1 MMSRRRLVALVSTL
15 LMLGIGAVAIGIFV
29 AATQSDGGREIIRR
43 AVEGQLAR
51 TVNGNVH
58 LGRLSGSFLTDL
70 RIDSVRISDVNDS
83 LFFASG
89 PIRLTYDPRDLADG
103 RLIIRSLDAERPY
116 VAVRRDMNGEW
127 THERIWPML
136 KNRKRV
142 PRRRSQ
148 FAAVFVVEKLKV
160 RDASVD
166 LRLPWAPDSA
176 PRDSI
181 TKVWHWTSLQL
192 DVPRA
197 RVSYPDSVGMRYDIA
212 RLDVDESDPP
222 FLFRELRGGLDVR
235 GDTLWLDAPTFRLPG
250 SRGSGTLRASWERD
264 RPLRFVMDVV
274 SDSVSLADL
283 AFINPS
289 LPTEGSGSMRL
300 QMRSRASD
308 PRTLEYVITEMD
320 MRAHRS
326 RIRGQMTWGVGRRD
340 SVSLTDVDLEM
351 VPLDAALMQRFNQG
365 PLPVPLRGQLTG
377 RVRASGG
384 RLDRFVVEDATG
396 VWRDANVPGAVSRFA
411 AKGMID
417 IREPAYPVFKGL
429 TLTLN
434 DFDLRTA
441 QALDPDFPRLNGII
455 RGSAIMDSIWGD
467 IRFRELNIAHRDGD
481 SPESRFIGR
490 SRLAWETVGPVRWEL
505 DAVALPLSFSALAR
519 SFPDVPLR
527 GSYTGRIQ
535 SEGSS
540 ELMTLAGDLEGNGGR
555 FDTDLRIDMTAPR
568 YEVTGRTTLVG
579 VDPRRMFERENLPTG
594 ELNGRLTMQTVW
606 DSLAD
611 LTGTA
616 QLVLDRSTLDGAR
629 IFAGTAQLTFGEG
642 RAVLDTLALES
653 SALDLAATGA
663 LGLRVGARDSVLLR
677 ARADSLGGLRP
688 WLRRPPGDSLAGSVL
703 LTAVARGWLRDFS
716 LDADATAEGVLLA
729 GNSVEV
735 LVGEARLLG
744 LPTAARGTIGIEGE
758 VLRAAGL
765 VLQRARLDAERDS
778 AGVTAARL
786 DARGTS
792 GTTLQAAGLVQT
804 DGDTTRVRVDALTL
818 STTLQR
824 WRLGGPARFDI
835 ADGGFRLDSLALRT
849 ENRSFITLAGGLPRT
864 GALDLQLVSEDVP
877 VADIGELLQLTGS
890 QQGRFNLRARLEGT
904 REAPTLTSSG
914 ELRNGFVRGVRL
926 DTLRLQA
933 RALADRLSVQL
944 ELGDS
949 RRPAAIAEA
958 SIPFILGL
966 DGRGVSLPSE
976 GTLRGTARADSL
988 SLDRFETLTRGA
1000 TGARGTLAVDLAFGG
1015 TWGRPLADG
1024 SLRVRNGFLAPAQ
1037 LGDVRWRSVEADIGF
1052 NGDSITV
1059 RNIEAVSGAN
1069 RTGRASIKGWI
1080 SLADRSNPLLDLT
1093 LTSRAFHVFGR
1104 RDIADI
1110 DVSGALRLN
1119 GTRRAT
1125 VLRGALTAD
1134 RAIVSI
1140 PELASKDVI
1149 SLDGPDRL
1157 AVMDTLET
1165 ATVRGVATT
1174 DSDFINNLTIDNVP
1188 ISMGR
1193 DVWLR
1198 SSEANINLGGEV
1210 RITRGR
1216 VARGIDAGALQ
1227 LALVG
1232 PLQTQRGTYRLNLG
1246 PVQRTFTVE
1255 QGEIRFF
1262 GDPELNPT
1270 LNIDAL
1276 HTVRQYSEQGARP
1289 DVRVRV
1295 HLGGT
1300 LRQPT
1305 AELSTPDSVRVTNSD
1320 LISYLVTGGPSFE
1333 IGGRN
1338 GDISATAARVVLG
1351 SLGSVLGGKASG
1363 GLCDDA
1369 QLSTAGL
1376 DAYGGRFRNVGAGIL
1391 AGTRFNCAKQVG
1403 ERAFVRLD
1411 AGLCQVG
1418 QLVTQGGGSDP
1429 LSFTDALGLKLDY
1442 ILGRGVTASAGVEP
1456 PTSAVLCAV
1465 NANASARGFVPTP
1478 RQVGFDIFRVWRF

>member
-1 MMSRRRLVALVSTL
+1 MMSRRRLVALVSAL
-15 LMLGIGAVAIGIFV
+15 LMLGIASGAVGLLV
-29 AATQSDGGREIIRR
+29 VATQSDGGREVIRR
-43 AVEGQLAR
+43 VIEGQLAR
-51 TVNGNVH
+51 RVQGTVH
-58 LGRLSGSFLTDL
+58 LGKLSGSFLTDL
-70 RIDSVRISDVNDS
+70 RIDSLRISDVDDS
-83 LFFASG
+83 LFLATG

-103 RLIIRSLDAERPY
+103 RLIIRSLEAERPY
-116 VAVRRDMNGEW
+116 VAVRREFDGEW
-127 THERIWPML
+127 THERIWPIL
-136 KNRKRV
+136 KNRRRV
-142 PRRRSQ
+142 PRRRSA
-148 FAAVFVVEKLKV
+148 FAAVFVIEQLRV
-160 RDASVD
+160 RDARVD
-166 LRLPWAPDSA
+166 LRLPWAPDTA
-176 PRDSI
+176 PRDSV
-181 TKVWHWTSLQL
+181 TRVWRWTSLQL

-197 RVSYPDSVGMRYDIA
+197 RVAYPDSVGMHYDIA

-222 FLFRELRGGLDVR
+222 FLFRDLRGNLDIR
-235 GDTLWLDAPTFRLPG
+235 GDTLWLDAPGFRLPG
-250 SRGSGTLRASWERD
+250 SRGAGTVRAWWKRD
-264 RPLRFVMDVV
+264 EPLRFVMDIV
-274 SDSVSLADL
+274 SDSVSMSDL

-289 LPTEGSGSMRL
+289 LPNEGSGSMRL
-300 QMRSRASD
+300 RMRSRPSD
-308 PRTLEYVITEMD
+308 PRTIEYVITEMD

-326 RIRGQMTWGVGRRD
+326 RILGRMTWGVGRRD
-340 SVSLTDVDLEM
+340 SVSLTDVDLELA
-351 VPLDAALMQRFNQG
+351 PLDAALMERFNQG

-377 RVRASGG
+377 RLRASGG
-384 RLDRFVVEDATG
+384 PLDRFVVEDATG
-396 VWRDANVPGAVSRFA
+396 VWRDANVPGAVSRA
-411 AKGMID
+411 TAQGTLD

-429 TLTLN
+429 ALTLRE
-434 DFDLRTA
+434 FDLRTA
-441 QALDPDFPRLNGII
+441 QALDEDFPRLNGTI
-455 RGSAIMDSIWGD
+455 RGSAIMDSVWGD
-467 IRFRELNIAHRDGD
+467 IRFREMNVTHRDGD
-481 SPESRFIGR
+481 SPESRFTGR
-490 SRLAWETVGPVRWEL
+490 ARLSWEKIGPVSWEL

-519 SFPDVPLR
+519 SFAEVPIR
-527 GSYTGRIQ
+527 GDYAGRVR
-535 SEGSS
+535 SAGSS
-540 ELMTLAGDLEGNGGR
+540 ELMTIAAELEGAGGR
-555 FDTDLRIDMTAPR
+555 FETDLRIDMTAPR
-568 YEVTGRTTLVG
+568 YELTGRTSLFAI
-579 VDPRRMFERENLPTG
+579 DPRRLFERERIPSG
-594 ELNGRLTMQTVW
+594 ELNGRLVLEAVW

-611 LTGTA
+611 LTGSA
-616 QLVLDRSTLDGAR
+616 QLVLDRSLVDGAR
-629 IFAGTAQLTFGEG
+629 VFAGTARLAFADG
-642 RAVLDTLALES
+642 RAALDTLSLES
-653 SALDLAATGA
+653 TALDLSAAGG
-663 LGLRVGARDSVLLR
+663 LGLRADASDSLR
-677 ARADSLGGLRP
+677 VRVRIDSLGGLRP
-688 WLRRPPGDSLAGSVL
+688 WLRRPVGDSLAGAAT
-703 LTAVARGWLRDFS
+703 LTGVARGWLSDIGF
-716 LDADATAEGVLLA
+716 DADATAEGVLFA
-729 GNSVEV
+729 GNSAAV
-735 LVGEARLLG
+735 LDGNARLLG
-744 LPTAARGTIGIEGE
+744 LPFATRGTIGLAGE
-758 VLRAAGL
+758 ELRAAGL
-765 VLQRARLDAERDS
+765 VLRRAQLDATRDT

-786 DARGTS
+786 TAVGRGATA
-792 GTTLQAAGLVQT
+792 LQAAGLLDT
-804 DGDTTRVRVDALTL
+804 EGDTTRVRVDALTL
-818 STTLQR
+818 STTFQR
-824 WRLGGPARFDI
+824 WSLGAPAAFAI

-849 ENRSFITLAGGLPRT
+849 EGRSFITLAGALPRA
-864 GALDLQLVSEDVP
+864 GALDLRFASGDVP
-877 VADIGELLQLTGS
+877 LADIAELLQLTGS
-890 QQGRFNLRARLEGT
+890 EEGRFDLRARLEGT
-904 REAPTLTSSG
+904 RTAPTLTGSG

-933 RALADRLSVQL
+933 RAVQDRLALQL

-958 SIPFILGL
+958 SIPLILGL

-976 GTLRGTARADSL
+976 GALRGTARADSL
-988 SLDRFETLTRGA
+988 GLDRFETLTRGA
-1000 TGARGTLAVDLAFGG
+1000 TGARGSIAVDLTLGG
-1015 TWGRPLADG
+1015 TWGRPLAEG
-1024 SLRVRNGFLAPAQ
+1024 SLFVRNGFLAPAQ
-1037 LGDVRWRSVEADIGF
+1037 LGDVRWRNVEADIGF
-1052 NGDSITV
+1052 RGDSITV
-1059 RNIEAVSGAN
+1059 RKIEALSGAN
-1069 RTGRASIKGWI
+1069 RTGRASITGWV
-1080 SLADRSNPLLDLT
+1080 SLADRSNPRMSLQ

-1104 RDIADI
+1104 RELADI
-1110 DVSGALRLN
+1110 DVSGALTLN
-1119 GTRRAT
+1119 GTRRAA

-1149 SLDGPDRL
+1149 SLDSPDRFAAL
-1157 AVMDTLET
+1157 DTLE
-1165 ATVRGVATT
+1165 AAADGLGGAGG
-1174 DSDFINNLTIDNVP
+1174 SEFINNLTIDNVP
-1188 ISMGR
+1188 IRMGR

-1216 VARGIDAGALQ
+1216 VARGLDAGALQ

-1333 IGGRN
+1333 IGGRD

-1376 DAYGGRFRNVGAGIL
+1376 DAYGGRLRNVGAGIL

-1403 ERAFVRLD
+1403 DRAFVRLD

-1442 ILGRGVTASAGVEP
+1442 LLGRGVTASVGVEP

>member
-1 MMSRRRLVALVSTL
+1 MMSRRRLVALVSAL
-15 LMLGIGAVAIGIFV
+15 LMLGIASGAVGLLV
-29 AATQSDGGREIIRR
+29 VATQSDGGREVIRR
-43 AVEGQLAR
+43 VIEGQLAR
-51 TVNGNVH
+51 RVQGTVH
-58 LGRLSGSFLTDL
+58 LGKLSGSFLTDL
-70 RIDSVRISDVNDS
+70 RIDSLRISDVDDS
-83 LFFASG
+83 LFLATG

-103 RLIIRSLDAERPY
+103 RLIIRSLEAERPY
-116 VAVRRDMNGEW
+116 VAVRREFDGEW
-127 THERIWPML
+127 THERIWPIL
-136 KNRKRV
+136 KNRRRV
-142 PRRRSQ
+142 PRRRSA
-148 FAAVFVVEKLKV
+148 FAAVFVIEQLRV
-160 RDASVD
+160 RDARVD
-166 LRLPWAPDSA
+166 LRLPWAPDTA
-176 PRDSI
+176 PRDSV
-181 TKVWHWTSLQL
+181 TRVWRWTSLQL

-197 RVSYPDSVGMRYDIA
+197 RVAYPDSVGMHYDIA

-222 FLFRELRGGLDVR
+222 FLFRDLRGDLDIR
-235 GDTLWLDAPTFRLPG
+235 GDTLWLDAPGFRLPG
-250 SRGSGTLRASWERD
+250 SRGAGTVRAWWKRD
-264 RPLRFVMDVV
+264 EPLRFVMDIV
-274 SDSVSLADL
+274 SDSVSMSDL

-289 LPTEGSGSMRL
+289 LPNEGSGSMRL
-300 QMRSRASD
+300 RMRSRPSD
-308 PRTLEYVITEMD
+308 PRTIEYVITEMD

-326 RIRGQMTWGVGRRD
+326 RILGRMTWGVGRRD
-340 SVSLTDVDLEM
+340 SVSLTDVDLELA
-351 VPLDAALMQRFNQG
+351 PLDAALMERFNQG

-377 RVRASGG
+377 RLRASGG
-384 RLDRFVVEDATG
+384 PLDRFVVEDATG
-396 VWRDANVPGAVSRFA
+396 VWRDANVPGAVSRA
-411 AKGMID
+411 TAQGALD

-429 TLTLN
+429 ALTLRE
-434 DFDLRTA
+434 FDLRTA
-441 QALDPDFPRLNGII
+441 QALDEDFPRLNGTI
-455 RGSAIMDSIWGD
+455 RGSAIMDSVWGD
-467 IRFRELNIAHRDGD
+467 IRFREMNVTHRDGD
-481 SPESRFIGR
+481 SPESRFTGR
-490 SRLAWETVGPVRWEL
+490 ARLSWEKIGPVSWEL

-519 SFPDVPLR
+519 SFAEVPIR
-527 GSYTGRIQ
+527 GDYAGRVR
-535 SEGSS
+535 SAGSS
-540 ELMTLAGDLEGNGGR
+540 ELMTIAAELEGAGGR
-555 FDTDLRIDMTAPR
+555 FETDLRIDMTAPR
-568 YEVTGRTTLVG
+568 YELTGRTSLFA
-579 VDPRRMFERENLPTG
+579 VDPRRLLERERIPSG
-594 ELNGRLTMQTVW
+594 ELNGRLALEAVW

-611 LTGTA
+611 LTGNA
-616 QLVLDRSTLDGAR
+616 QLVLDRSVVDGAR
-629 IFAGTAQLTFGEG
+629 VFAGTARLAFADG
-642 RAVLDTLALES
+642 RAALDTLSLES
-653 SALDLAATGA
+653 TALDLSAAGA
-663 LGLRVGARDSVLLR
+663 LGLRADVTDALR
-677 ARADSLGGLRP
+677 VRVRIDSLGGLRP
-688 WLRRPPGDSLAGSVL
+688 WLRRPVGDSLAGAAT
-703 LTAVARGWLRDFS
+703 LTGVARGWLSDIGF
-716 LDADATAEGVLLA
+716 DADATAEGVLFA
-729 GNSVEV
+729 GNSAAV
-735 LVGEARLLG
+735 LEGNARLLG
-744 LPTAARGTIGIEGE
+744 LPFATRGTIGLAGE
-758 VLRAAGL
+758 ELRAAGL
-765 VLQRARLDAERDS
+765 VLRRAQLDATRDT

-786 DARGTS
+786 TAVGRGATA
-792 GTTLQAAGLVQT
+792 LQAAGLLDT
-804 DGDTTRVRVDALTL
+804 EGDTTRVRVDALTL

-824 WRLGGPARFDI
+824 WSLGAPAAFAI

-849 ENRSFITLAGGLPRT
+849 EGRSFITLAGALPRA
-864 GALDLQLVSEDVP
+864 GALDLRFASGDVP
-877 VADIGELLQLTGS
+877 LADIAELLQLTGS
-890 QQGRFNLRARLEGT
+890 EEGRFDLRARLEGT
-904 REAPTLTSSG
+904 RTAPTLTGSG
-914 ELRNGFVRGVRL
+914 ELRNGFVRGMRL

-933 RALADRLSVQL
+933 RAVQDRLALQL

-958 SIPFILGL
+958 SIPLILGL

-976 GTLRGTARADSL
+976 GALRGTARADSL
-988 SLDRFETLTRGA
+988 GLDRFETLTRGA
-1000 TGARGTLAVDLAFGG
+1000 TGARGSLAVDLTLGG
-1015 TWGRPLADG
+1015 TWGRPLAEG
-1024 SLRVRNGFLAPAQ
+1024 SLLVRNGFLAPAQ
-1037 LGDVRWRSVEADIGF
+1037 LGDVRWRNVEADIGF
-1052 NGDSITV
+1052 RGDSITV
-1059 RNIEAVSGAN
+1059 RKIEALSGAN
-1069 RTGRASIKGWI
+1069 RTGRASITGWV
-1080 SLADRSNPLLDLT
+1080 SLADRSNPRMSLQ

-1104 RDIADI
+1104 RELADI
-1110 DVSGALRLN
+1110 DVSGALTLN
-1119 GTRRAT
+1119 GTRRAA

-1149 SLDGPDRL
+1149 SLDSPDRFAAL
-1157 AVMDTLET
+1157 DTLE
-1165 ATVRGVATT
+1165 AAADGIGGAGG
-1174 DSDFINNLTIDNVP
+1174 SEFINNLTIDNVP
-1188 ISMGR
+1188 IRMGR

-1216 VARGIDAGALQ
+1216 VARGLDAGALQ

-1333 IGGRN
+1333 IGGRD

-1376 DAYGGRFRNVGAGIL
+1376 DAYGGRLRNVGAGIL

-1403 ERAFVRLD
+1403 DRAFVRLD

-1442 ILGRGVTASAGVEP
+1442 LLGRGVTASVGVEP

>member
-1 MMSRRRLVALVSTL
+1 MMSRRRLVALVSAL
-15 LMLGIGAVAIGIFV
+15 LMLGIGAGAVGLFV
-29 AATQSDGGREIIRR
+29 AATQSEGGREMIRR

-51 TVNGNVH
+51 AVNGNVH
-58 LGRLSGSFLTDL
+58 LGKLSGSFLTDL
-70 RIDSVRISDVNDS
+70 RIDSVRISDANDS
-83 LFFASG
+83 LFLATG
-89 PIRLTYDPRDLADG
+89 PIRLTYDPRDIADG

-116 VAVRRDMNGEW
+116 VAVRRDFDGEW
-127 THERIWPML
+127 THERIWPIL
-136 KNRKRV
+136 KNRRRV
-142 PRRRSQ
+142 PRRRSA
-148 FAAVFVVEKLKV
+148 FGAVFVIEQAKV

-181 TKVWHWTSLQL
+181 TRVWHWTSLQL

-197 RVSYPDSVGMRYDIA
+197 RVAYPDSVGMHYDIA

-222 FLFRELRGGLDVR
+222 FLFRDLRGDLDIR
-235 GDTLWLDAPTFRLPG
+235 GDTLWLDAPSFRLPG
-250 SRGSGTLRASWERD
+250 SRGGGTVRAWWKRD
-264 RPLRFVMDVV
+264 EPLRFVMDIV
-274 SDSVSLADL
+274 SDSVSMSDL
-283 AFINPS
+283 AFINAA
-289 LPTEGSGSMRL
+289 LPNEGTGSMRL

-308 PRTLEYVITEMD
+308 PRTIEYVITEMD

-326 RIRGQMTWGVGRRD
+326 RILGRMTWGVGRRD

-351 VPLDAALMQRFNQG
+351 APLDAALMERFNQG

-384 RLDRFVVEDATG
+384 PLDRFVVEDATA
-396 VWRDANVPGAVSRFA
+396 VWRDANVPGAVSRA
-411 AKGMID
+411 TATGTID

-429 TLTLN
+429 TLTVRE
-434 DFDLRTA
+434 FDLRTA
-441 QALDPDFPRLNGII
+441 QALDADFPRINGII
-455 RGSAIMDSIWGD
+455 RGSAIMDSVWGD
-467 IRFRELNIAHRDGD
+467 IRFREMNITHRDGD
-481 SPESRFIGR
+481 SPESQFRGR
-490 SRLAWETVGPVRWEL
+490 ARLAWERIGPVSWEL

-519 SFPDVPLR
+519 SFPEVPIR
-527 GSYTGRIQ
+527 GEYTGRIR
-535 SEGSS
+535 SAGSS
-540 ELMTLAGDLEGNGGR
+540 ELMTLAAELEGAGGR
-555 FDTDLRIDMTAPR
+555 IESDLRIDMTAPR
-568 YEVTGRTTLVG
+568 YELTGRASLFA
-579 VDPRRMFERENLPTG
+579 VDPRRMFERDRLPTG
-594 ELNGRLTMQTVW
+594 EINGRLAIEAVW

-611 LTGTA
+611 LTGSA
-616 QLVLDRSTLDGAR
+616 QLVLDRSVVDGAR
-629 IFAGTAQLTFGEG
+629 VFAGTARLAFAGG
-642 RAVLDTLALES
+642 RATLDTLSLES
-653 SALDLAATGA
+653 SALDLSAAGA
-663 LGLRVGARDSVLLR
+663 LGLRADVTDSFLVR
-677 ARADSLGGLRP
+677 VRADSLGGLRP
-688 WLRRPPGDSLAGSVL
+688 WLRRPVGDSLSGSAV
-703 LTAVARGWLRDFS
+703 LTATARGWLRDFA
-716 LDADATAEGVLLA
+716 LTAEASAEDVLIA
-729 GNSVEV
+729 GNSAVV
-735 LVGEARLLG
+735 LDGTARLLG
-744 LPTAARGTIGIEGE
+744 LPFATRGTISVAGE
-758 VLRAAGL
+758 ELRAAGL
-765 VLQRARLDAERDS
+765 VLRRAQLDAERDT
-778 AGVTAARL
+778 AGATAARL
-786 DARGTS
+786 TASGRS
-792 GTTLQAAGLVQT
+792 GTALQAAGLLDA
-804 DGDTTRVRVDALTL
+804 DGDTTRVRVDSLTL
-818 STTLQR
+818 STALQR
-824 WRLGGPARFDI
+824 WRLGGPATFAI
-835 ADGGFRLDSLALRT
+835 AEGGFRLDSLALRT
-849 ENRSFITLAGGLPRT
+849 ANRSFLTLTGALPKT
-864 GALDLQLVSEDVP
+864 GALDLQFASEDVP
-877 VADIGELLQLTGS
+877 VADIAELLQLTGS
-890 QQGRFNLRARLEGT
+890 EQGRFDLRARLEGT
-904 REAPTLTSSG
+904 REVPTLTGSG
-914 ELRNGFVRGVRL
+914 ELRDGFVRGVRL

-933 RALADRLSVQL
+933 RAVQDRLALQL
-944 ELGDS
+944 ELGDT

-976 GTLRGTARADSL
+976 GALRGSVRADSL
-988 SLDRFETLTRGA
+988 GLDRFETLTRGA
-1000 TGARGTLAVDLAFGG
+1000 TGARGSLAVDIALAG
-1015 TWGRPLADG
+1015 TWGRPLAEG

-1037 LGDVRWRSVEADIGF
+1037 LGDVRWRNVEADIGF
-1052 NGDSITV
+1052 RGDSITV
-1059 RNIEAVSGAN
+1059 RQIEALSGAN
-1069 RTGRASIKGWI
+1069 RTGRANITGWV
-1080 SLADRSNPLLDLT
+1080 SLADRSNPRMSLE

-1104 RDIADI
+1104 REIADI
-1110 DVSGALRLN
+1110 DVSGALTLN
-1119 GTRRAT
+1119 GTRRAA

-1149 SLDGPDRL
+1149 SLEGPDRF
-1157 AVMDTLET
+1157 AVMDTIDMSASG
-1165 ATVRGVATT
+1165 ATSAAE
-1174 DSDFINNLTIDNVP
+1174 SEFINNLTIDNVP

-1216 VARGIDAGALQ
+1216 VARGLDAGALQ

-1333 IGGRN
+1333 IGGRD

-1376 DAYGGRFRNVGAGIL
+1376 DAYGGRLRNVGAGIL

-1403 ERAFVRLD
+1403 DRAFVRLD

-1442 ILGRGVTASAGVEP
+1442 LLGRGVTASVGVEP

-1478 RQVGFDIFRVWRF
+1478 RQVGFDVFRVWRF